1 MTANDSKKTRSSPD
15 DVRNARIRA
24 AGVLQSVIA
33 SGAPMEDWVLRAKYG
48 LRVVN
53 FLTRGLLGEKPV
65 NVPQAPK
72 GGK

>member
-1 MTANDSKKTRSSPD
+1 MTAKGSRTTRSSPD
-15 DVRNARIRA
+15 DVRLARIRA

-33 SGAPMEDWVLRAKYG
+33 SGAPMDDWVRRSKYG

-53 FLTRGLLGEKPV
+53 YLTRGLLGEKPA
-65 NVPQAPK
+65 VPQPPQ